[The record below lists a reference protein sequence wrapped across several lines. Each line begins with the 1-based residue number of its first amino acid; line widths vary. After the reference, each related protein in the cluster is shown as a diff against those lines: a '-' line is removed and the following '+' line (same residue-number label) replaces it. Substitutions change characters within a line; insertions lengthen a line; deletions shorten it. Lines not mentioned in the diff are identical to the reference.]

1 MVLPKSRKAA
11 AKASSE
17 ADEESDVEEEV
28 EDEDD
33 DEEDEEVAPPP
44 AKKSRKSKAA
54 KVVPMKAAKAMK
66 ATPMKATKAMP
77 MKGAP
82 ATKADKGGGVTCKKC
97 GKHFLKV
104 GLAFEKHQ
112 AQCTGAAEKAP
123 KKDKEAPTFKKAPK
137 KDKEA
142 PTFKEGSKA
151 AKFQLVAEKSGLE
164 RQTVRAVMQV
174 LEDMKKE
181 EEDPE
186 KKAHKMKKVK
196 DMKPG
201 SKAAFRQDL
210 SIESGVDGKD
220 VVSVLEALENV
231 CIETLKKQGNCV
243 IPGIARLKIKVKKGK
258 PAGLRWNPSAG
269 KKTQC
274 KAIKASKSAKAI
286 VLKPF
291 RAQLS

>member
-1 MVLPKSRKAA
+1 LDSMVLPKGRKAA
-11 AKASSE
+11 AKASVE
-17 ADEESDVEEEV
+17 ADEESDDEEEV

-54 KVVPMKAAKAMK
+54 EVSVDVKVVPMKAAKAMK
-66 ATPMKATKAMP
+66 ATPMKA
-77 MKGAP
+77 
-82 ATKADKGGGVTCKKC
+82 
-97 GKHFLKV
+97 
-104 GLAFEKHQ
+104 
-112 AQCTGAAEKAP
+112 
-123 KKDKEAPTFKKAPK
+123 KKAPK

-151 AKFQLVAEKSGLE
+151 AKFQLVAEKSGVE

-181 EEDPE
+181 EKEEEEEDPK

-231 CIETLKKQGNCV
+231 CIETLKKQGKCI

>member
-1 MVLPKSRKAA
+1 MVLPKGRKAA
-11 AKASSE
+11 AKASVE
-17 ADEESDVEEEV
+17 ADEESDDEEEV

-33 DEEDEEVAPPP
+33 DEEDEE
-44 AKKSRKSKAA
+44 
-54 KVVPMKAAKAMK
+54 VVPMKAAKAMK
-66 ATPMKATKAMP
+66 ATPMKA
-77 MKGAP
+77 
-82 ATKADKGGGVTCKKC
+82 
-97 GKHFLKV
+97 
-104 GLAFEKHQ
+104 
-112 AQCTGAAEKAP
+112 
-123 KKDKEAPTFKKAPK
+123 KKAPK

-151 AKFQLVAEKSGLE
+151 AKFQLVAEKSGVE

-181 EEDPE
+181 EKEEEEEDPK

-231 CIETLKKQGNCV
+231 CIETLKKQGKCI